1 MPAANMTLGPASV
14 LPPAP
19 VPLRG
24 TGGASATL
32 AARGSDIGVPNIEPD
47 KAAGGRQG
55 ASGGNEKAAGGPLA
69 DDAYT

>member
-1 MPAANMTLGPASV
+1 MPAANMTLGSALV

-69 DDAYT
+69 DDADI

>member
-1 MPAANMTLGPASV
+1 MPAANMMLGPALV

-69 DDAYT
+69 DDADI

>member
-55 ASGGNEKAAGGPLA
+55 ASGGNEKAAGGLLA
-69 DDAYT
+69 DDADI